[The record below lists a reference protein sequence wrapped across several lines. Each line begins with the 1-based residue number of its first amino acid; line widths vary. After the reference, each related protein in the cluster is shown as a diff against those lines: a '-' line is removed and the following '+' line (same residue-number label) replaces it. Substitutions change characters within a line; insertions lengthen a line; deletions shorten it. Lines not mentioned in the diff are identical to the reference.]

1 MQTSMTDDDAPWADL
16 DKSDVQVIYAQI
28 LTTHLDKGVSMI
40 ARLTDYLDETASR
53 IPDKTAYVDQ
63 ERSLTFSEV
72 KEEAGHVAQALIHSG
87 LFKKPVALV
96 MDKTCDCIVSTLGI
110 AYSGNF
116 YTIIDTEMPAE
127 RIRRIMD
134 TLSPEA
140 IITTEK
146 YTDIAAGIAGETPV
160 LVYNE
165 LQKLPV
171 NLSQIEAVKRRI
183 LPSDVLYVLFTS
195 GSTGTPKGVIT
206 SHWAVVHFL
215 GTTCRQVFKIEESD
229 VMLCQ
234 CPFYFVMSLID
245 MFSPLSTGAQMH
257 MIPESWFSFPA
268 MLVEYIEKNKVT
280 FLNWVPSALNMI
292 TSTDA
297 FSIGDLS
304 SITKIIFGGEIMPIR
319 VLKDWQRHLP
329 DAYYLNS
336 YGSTEATNSCVCYAV
351 NREFEDTAILPIGV
365 CDPNMDVFLLDDENR
380 LITEKDQVGELCV
393 RGASLSYGYYKDPER
408 TRAVFVQNPLNDAYE
423 EKIYRTGDLARYNV
437 YGELECI
444 GRKDFQIK
452 HMGHRIELGEIE
464 AAVSAVP
471 GVRENACIYD
481 SVRQAILLYYSGS
494 IESRELGK
502 VLKEK
507 LPAYM
512 LPRKRIRLDP
522 MPHNLNGKIDRAA
535 LRQMG

>member
-1 MQTSMTDDDAPWADL
+1 
-16 DKSDVQVIYAQI
+16 
-28 LTTHLDKGVSMI
+28 MI
-40 ARLTDYLDETASR
+40 ARLTDYLDEVAAR
-53 IPDKTAYVDQ
+53 LPDKTAYVDQ
-63 ERSLTFSEV
+63 DRRVTFSGV
-72 KEEAGHVAQALIHSG
+72 QDEARHVAQALIDQN
-87 LFKKPVALV
+87 LYKQPVAII

-116 YTIIDTEMPAE
+116 YTIIDTEMPQE
-127 RIRRIMD
+127 RIQKIMD
-134 TLSPEA
+134 TLDPKA
-140 IITTEK
+140 VITTEK
-146 YTDIAAGIAGETPV
+146 YRESAAALAGQAPV
-160 LVYNE
+160 LIYGE
-165 LQKLPV
+165 IQALTV
-171 NLSQIEAVKRRI
+171 NLQQVQAVTRRI

-215 GTTCRQVFKIEESD
+215 GTTCRQVFRVEESD

-245 MFSPLSTGAQMH
+245 MFSPLSTGAEMH

-292 TSTDA
+292 ASTDA

-304 SITKIIFGGEIMPIR
+304 SITKVIFGGEIMPIR
-319 VLKDWQRHLP
+319 VLKDWQKHLP
-329 DAYYLNS
+329 NAYYLNS

-365 CDPNMDVFLLDDENR
+365 TDPNMDVFLLDDENK
-380 LITEKDQVGELCV
+380 LVTEKNTVGELCV

-408 TRAVFVQNPLNDAYE
+408 TNAVFVQNPLNDAYE
-423 EKIYRTGDLARYNV
+423 EKIYRTGDLAKYND

-452 HMGHRIELGEIE
+452 YMGHRIELGEIE
-464 AAVSAVP
+464 AAVSAIP
-471 GVRENACIYD
+471 GVSENACIYD
-481 SVRQAILLYYSGS
+481 SARQAIILFYSGT

-512 LPRKRIRLDP
+512 LPRRRFKLDP

-535 LRQMG
+535 LRQMK

>member
-1 MQTSMTDDDAPWADL
+1 
-16 DKSDVQVIYAQI
+16 
-28 LTTHLDKGVSMI
+28 MI
-40 ARLTDYLDETASR
+40 ARLTDYLDEIAAR
-53 IPDKTAYVDQ
+53 LPEKTAYVDQ
-63 ERSLTFSEV
+63 KRSLTFSEV
-72 KEEAGHVAQALIHSG
+72 KEEALHVAQALIDKG
-87 LFKKPVALV
+87 LFKKPVALI
-96 MDKTCDCIVSTLGI
+96 MDKSCDCLVSTLGI

-116 YTIIDTEMPAE
+116 YTVIDTEMPPE
-127 RIRRIMD
+127 RIQKILD
-134 TLSPEA
+134 TLTPEA
-140 IITTEK
+140 VITNGEAFDK
-146 YTDIAAGIAGETPV
+146 AAAIAGDVPV
-160 LVYNE
+160 LVYGDV
-165 LQKLPV
+165 QKLP
-171 NLSQIEAVKRRI
+171 LDRPRLEAVTRRI

-195 GSTGTPKGVIT
+195 GSTGMPKGVIT

-215 GTTCRQVFKIEESD
+215 GTTCRQVFKVEESD

-245 MFSPLSTGAQMH
+245 MFSPLSTGAEMH

-292 TSTDA
+292 ASTDA

-304 SITKIIFGGEIMPIR
+304 SIKKVIFGGEIMPIR
-319 VLKDWQRHLP
+319 VLKDWQKHLP

-365 CDPNMDVFLLDDENR
+365 CDPNMDVFLLDDSDK
-380 LITEKDQVGELCV
+380 LITEKNQVGELCV

-408 TRAVFVQNPLNDAYE
+408 TRTVFVQNPLNDAYE
-423 EKIYRTGDLARYNV
+423 EKIYRTGDLAKYNE
-437 YGELECI
+437 YGEIECI

-464 AAVSAVP
+464 AAVSAVA
-471 GVRENACIYD
+471 GVSENACIYD

-494 IESRELGK
+494 VESRELGK
-502 VLKEK
+502 ILKEK

-512 LPRKRIRLDP
+512 LPRRRFKLES

-535 LRQMG
+535 LRGMVSSTPAEG